1 MATGILGPELDI
13 HCGGEDNIFPHHEA
27 EIAQSECVTGEKFV
41 RLWIGLFLYG
51 LGLALM
57 LRAAIG
63 LSPWDVFAQG
73 LSKTLGIS
81 YGWASVI
88 VSALVLL
95 AWIPLKQRWGIGTVL
110 NGIFIGL
117 FADFWLPLVPQI
129 EGYWLQLL
137 VFLAGLVIVAI
148 ATGMYISAGLGSGP
162 RDGLMIGTQRL
173 LGWKFWKIRTMYEGT
188 VLTIGWLLGGQL
200 REGTLIFAICIGYLM
215 QLSLQVFKYR
225 DPQKTNG

>member
-1 MATGILGPELDI
+1 
-13 HCGGEDNIFPHHEA
+13 
-27 EIAQSECVTGEKFV
+27 
-41 RLWIGLFLYG
+41 
-51 LGLALM
+51 M

-73 LSKTLGIS
+73 LSKTFGIT

-95 AWIPLKQRWGIGTVL
+95 AWIPLKQRWGIGTIL

-137 VFLAGLVIVAI
+137 VFVVGMVIVAI

-188 VLTIGWLLGGQL
+188 VLTIGWLLGGQV